1 VVEDPESNLGRGT
14 TGVDAGPF
22 ATALTASLSTPSD
35 STGVGVVVIGR
46 NEGDRLKRCLL
57 SVQKTSYVVYVDS
70 GSTDGSL
77 AVAKALGAEVVELD
91 SSIPF
96 SAARARNAGL
106 DQLVERSPSTEFVLF
121 VDGDCEIAE
130 CFATVGRQALI
141 DDARIAAV
149 AGRLRERF
157 PERSLYNRLCD
168 MEWDVPPGE
177 VKSCGGIAMF
187 RVRAL
192 REAGGF
198 NPRVVAG
205 EEPELCLRLRRRGW
219 TIQRVSSDMATHDA
233 AMTRFS
239 QWWKRA
245 VRAGHAY
252 AEGVALHGRTA
263 ERHFVRESLSGWFY
277 GFIVPVVILLAA
289 VAISPWALVAAV
301 LYPLLL
307 VRIAAGRRRSHG
319 DPWSFAYLYAAACL
333 LAKPAECWGQ
343 ARYWLRRVF
352 RRPPK
357 IIQHKAISS
366 E

>member
-1 VVEDPESNLGRGT
+1 MARVVGEEPAAPINPQQMT
-14 TGVDAGPF
+14 TTDV
-22 ATALTASLSTPSD
+22 S
-35 STGVGVVVIGR
+35 VVVIGR
-46 NEGDRLKRCLL
+46 NEGERLRRCLH
-57 SVQKTSYVVYVDS
+57 SVQEMARVVYVDS
-70 GSTDGSL
+70 GSTDGS
-77 AVAKALGAEVVELD
+77 VAAATELGAEVVVLD
-91 SSIPF
+91 SSLPF

-106 DQLVERSPSTEFVLF
+106 DRLVKQSPTAEFVLF
-121 VDGDCEIAE
+121 VDGDCEVAPR
-130 CFATVGRQALI
+130 FAAIGRQVLI
-141 DDARIAAV
+141 DDARVAAV

-168 MEWDVPPGE
+168 MEWDVPRGA

-192 REAGGF
+192 QEADGF

-219 TIQRVSSDMATHDA
+219 TIQRVSEEMATHDA

-263 ERHFVRESLSGWFY
+263 ERHFVRESLSGWLY
-277 GFIVPVVILLAA
+277 GFFVPVVILLAA
-289 VAISPWALVAAV
+289 VVISPWALVAAV

-319 DPWSFAYLYAAACL
+319 DPWRFAYLYAAACL

-343 ARYWLRRVF
+343 ARYWVRRVL

-357 IIQHKAISS
+357 IIQHKPISS